1 MWEGEGERIQDDM
14 KTFEDWEV
22 ETPFT
27 EMRKAEEGAGFR
39 GESRVHL

>member
-1 MWEGEGERIQDDM
+1 MGEGEDERIQDDM

-27 EMRKAEEGAGFR
+27 EMRKAEGRAGFR
-39 GESRVHL
+39 AESRIQL